1 MLRSHNPLLAKSS
14 KTLSSMY
21 NQGSTSGHY
30 LFFVGGLYI
39 HGSNR
44 IVQFGFNLGLDS
56 LFKVS
61 LNKAHFTQVV
71 QAKVKPK
78 WINLVG

>member
-1 MLRSHNPLLAKSS
+1 
-14 KTLSSMY
+14 MY
-21 NQGSTSGHY
+21 NQGSKSGHY

-39 HGSNR
+39 HGSDR

-71 QAKVKPK
+71 QAKVEPK
-78 WINLVG
+78 WINLVGGLIEINLKDFTLATSQG